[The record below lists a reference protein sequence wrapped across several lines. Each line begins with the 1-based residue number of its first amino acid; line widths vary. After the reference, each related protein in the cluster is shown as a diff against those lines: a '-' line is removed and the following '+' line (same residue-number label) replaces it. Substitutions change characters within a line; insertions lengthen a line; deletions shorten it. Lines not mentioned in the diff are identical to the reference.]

1 VNIRYGLQNTLPQQ
15 RHPGFLQL
23 DRASLDRFLGL
34 CHVRKYPN
42 RAVVLRPGDEA
53 NTLHYVIS
61 GSLAVTVEESD
72 GREIILARL
81 NAGEFI
87 GEMGLFV
94 APQKRAVTVKARSAC
109 ELAEISYE
117 RLFQLLEG
125 PLRGDCPRILFA
137 IGAQLSQRLLQ
148 SRRKVRRLAFMD
160 VITRVSRTL
169 VDLCGEPDAMSH
181 PRGTQI
187 RVSRVELSHMV
198 GCSREVAGKALK
210 QLEEQGLI
218 SASGKTIVV
227 HEARGGQPGLAGDD
241 EGAYG

>member
-1 VNIRYGLQNTLPQQ
+1 MRYGLHSAMPQV

-23 DRASLDRFLGL
+23 DRASLDRFLAL
-34 CHVRKYPN
+34 CHLRKYPN

-61 GSLAVTVEESD
+61 GSLMVTVEETD
-72 GREIILARL
+72 GREITLARL
-81 NAGEFI
+81 NPGEFI

-94 APQKRAVTVKARSAC
+94 APQKRTVSVKARSPC

-125 PLRGDCPRILFA
+125 PLRADCQRILFA

-160 VITRVSRTL
+160 VITRVARTL
-169 VDLCGEPDAMSH
+169 VDLCAEPDAMSH

-187 RVSRVELSHMV
+187 KVSRVELSHMV

-210 QLEEQGLI
+210 QLEEQGMI
-218 SASGKTIVV
+218 SASGKTVVV
-227 HEARGGQPGLAGDD
+227 HRAGPDQPGLGGDGD

>member
-1 VNIRYGLQNTLPQQ
+1 MRYGLHSALPQE

-23 DRASLDRFLGL
+23 DRASLERFLAL
-34 CHVRKYPN
+34 CHQRKYPN

-61 GSLAVTVEESD
+61 GSLVVTVEETD
-72 GREIILARL
+72 GREITLARL
-81 NAGEFI
+81 NPGEFI

-94 APQKRAVTVKARSAC
+94 TPQKRSVTVKARSPC

-125 PLRGDCPRILFA
+125 PLRADCQRILFA

-160 VITRVSRTL
+160 VITRVARTL
-169 VDLCGEPDAMSH
+169 VDLCAEPDAMSH

-187 RVSRVELSHMV
+187 KVSRVELSHMV

-227 HEARGGQPGLAGDD
+227 HQARPDQPGLGGDGD
-241 EGAYG
+241 EGAFG

>member
-1 VNIRYGLQNTLPQQ
+1 MRYGLHSALPQE

-23 DRASLDRFLGL
+23 DRASLDRFLAL
-34 CHVRKYPN
+34 CHLRKYPN

-61 GSLAVTVEESD
+61 GSLMVTVEETD
-72 GREIILARL
+72 GREITLARL
-81 NAGEFI
+81 NPGEFI

-94 APQKRAVTVKARSAC
+94 APQKRSVSVKARSPC
-109 ELAEISYE
+109 ELAESSYE

-125 PLRGDCPRILFA
+125 PLRSDSQRILFA

-160 VITRVSRTL
+160 VITRVARTL
-169 VDLCGEPDAMSH
+169 VDLCAEPDAMSH

-187 RVSRVELSHMV
+187 KVSRVELSHMV

-218 SASGKTIVV
+218 SASGKTIVI
-227 HEARGGQPGLAGDD
+227 HQARPDQPGLGGEAD